1 VKSATLDDRRRLVMP
16 RECPPNS
23 AVTIEQLDE
32 DTWLVKVA
40 KESKKFKSV
49 IIPVIE
55 DLPADKEWEKVE
67 KAFAKAACRN
77 LPEPE

>member
-1 VKSATLDDRRRLVMP
+1 VA
-16 RECPPNS
+16 REN
-23 AVTIEQLDE
+23 
-32 DTWLVKVA
+32 
-40 KESKKFKSV
+40 KKFKRV
-49 IIPVIE
+49 IIPVID